1 MGVCFLQM
9 PQDFSN
15 GVLFK
20 DEGDDAEGAPT
31 LAFQRV
37 GEIDP
42 SDELCPPLS
51 EGGPVFLGELG
62 FVLACGVIVVSEG
75 MKSDVSLIP
84 ESACPRRIGAEIS
97 HAVCS
102 RLRDLGE
109 DASDKLEDVESLS
122 FRMCEQGVVV
132 CVLFRL
138 VEKRLGARCPVNA
151 LEAHGASKQIPTK
164 PFEPWGVLWPDGGR
178 GIDGKTAISKR
189 AEQVDAFV
197 TQKLLAFEQ
206 AKYFV
211 SEQLLRGV
219 GIDIGD
225 RQPLAFFVPDAAR
238 GKTISMR
245 VYVQDTSESLRH
257 GDDTGAGVFVKNGV
271 GHELLDGLVS

>member
-9 PQDFSN
+9 TQDFSN

-51 EGGPVFLGELG
+51 EGGPLFLGELG

-102 RLRDLGE
+102 RLRDLRE

-138 VEKRLGARCPVNA
+138 VEKRLRARCPVNA

-178 GIDGKTAISKR
+178 GVDRKAAVSKR
-189 AEQVDAFV
+189 EEQLDAFV
-197 TQKLLAFEQ
+197 TQQSLTLQ
-206 AKYFV
+206 QVKYFV
-211 SEQLLRGV
+211 SE
-219 GIDIGD
+219 
-225 RQPLAFFVPDAAR
+225 
-238 GKTISMR
+238 
-245 VYVQDTSESLRH
+245 
-257 GDDTGAGVFVKNGV
+257 
-271 GHELLDGLVS
+271 